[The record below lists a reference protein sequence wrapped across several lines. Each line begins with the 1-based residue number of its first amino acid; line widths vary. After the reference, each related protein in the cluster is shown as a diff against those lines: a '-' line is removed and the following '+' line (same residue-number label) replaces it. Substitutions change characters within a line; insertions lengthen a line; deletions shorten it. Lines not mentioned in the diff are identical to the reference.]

1 MSAGLSLLA
10 AGKTHLAIEYLAK
23 LLGAADG
30 EGPARQRVDLP
41 LKPHDLASAA
51 ASTAS
56 LSSPLASVISSRRLP
71 ATWITIVTSSSASS
85 AGFTAGHAA
94 SATRSVVRRAS
105 GSPAHASSARCGIIG
120 ATSRIKIGRASG
132 RERGCQYV

>member
-41 LKPHDLASAA
+41 LKPHDLARIVARQPRQLLPVHLDA
-51 ASTAS
+51 GALHLGDDGHQRPVDHLVDEGQA
-56 LSSPLASVISSRRLP
+56 LARE
-71 ATWITIVTSSSASS
+71 
-85 AGFTAGHAA
+85 AGLQPPPEPQRPVWRWWT
-94 SATRSVVRRAS
+94 
-105 GSPAHASSARCGIIG
+105 
-120 ATSRIKIGRASG
+120 
-132 RERGCQYV
+132 